1 MKKVFVVSRISLK
14 TGDLE
19 PLVVTMDKSVA
30 ESVVMQQCLKEKE
43 CSRSYSGYNT
53 ILKYTDNYIYTIDK
67 VSKKKLRKGLKEFAE
82 EL

>member
-1 MKKVFVVSRISLK
+1 MKKVFVVSRINLK

-19 PLVVTMDKSVA
+19 PLLITINKDVA

-43 CSRSYSGYNT
+43 CSRTYSGYNT
-53 ILKYTDNYIYTIDK
+53 TLKYTNNYIYTIDK
-67 VSKKKLRKGLKEFAE
+67 ISKKKLRKDLKGFVK